1 MPNKTARLNFH
12 HWLLTPAEITVLAM
26 AATVI
31 WIAKW
36 QDRTFVEATRRSSR
50 SIPASAYIPTNKH
63 SQIPEK
69 QVVEPLEVDSI
80 NLPTTAPTLL
90 GRHFSEDEK
99 RFLRR
104 FTEQQRLRFPGG
116 KLTPKQWETL
126 LKNASVTYAGVADV
140 FETATGR
147 SAQSLIAAEVLEN
160 PTQAERI
167 FSALQQRYSISPT
180 AIQNFASGGRR
191 SMADWAFFVE
201 QRQGQ

>member
-36 QDRTFVEATRRSSR
+36 QDRTFAEATRRSTR
-50 SIPASAYIPTNKH
+50 SIPVSAYIPTNKH
-63 SQIPEK
+63 SQNPEK
-69 QVVEPLEVDSI
+69 QAIEPAQADST
-80 NLPTTAPTLL
+80 NLPTAAPTLL
-90 GRHFSEDEK
+90 DRHLSEDEK

-104 FTEQQRLRFPGG
+104 FTEQQKLRFPGG

-126 LKNASVTYAGVADV
+126 LKNASVTYAGVADA

-160 PTQAERI
+160 PAQAERI

-180 AIQNFASGGRR
+180 AIRNFASGGRR
-191 SMADWAFFVE
+191 SLADWAFFVE